1 MNLLKI
7 FEEEIKTNT
16 KIVCLTPYDRNFDFK
31 FLSVKEYIECDDLS
45 SLWTNGFVEE
55 FIYSYEGENLL
66 LNELDEYKFKEL
78 LNKIDNEDD
87 IEFLDFEELTKTVL
101 KWNYNYSDDVTINFY
116 IYNYD
121 VYGSDGKFVCYFNEN
136 DLAQELFEELTGEN
150 IVELNSKYECLD
162 VTVKS
167 DCFFNSGNWHDIEY
181 ENYQRLKIEFI
192 DNN

>member
-16 KIVCLTPYDRNFDFK
+16 KIVCLTPYDRSFNFK
-31 FLSVKEYIECDDLS
+31 FLSIKEYLECDDLS
-45 SLWTNGFVEE
+45 NLWTNGFVEE
-55 FIYSYEGENLL
+55 FIYSYEGENPL
-66 LNELDEYKFKEL
+66 LNELDEDKFKEL

-181 ENYQRLKIEFI
+181 KNYQRLKIEFI